1 MLKENSMLS
10 KVFLNTTMQKL
21 NGRANYQEV
30 EKYILEFANSLAN
43 E

>member
-1 MLKENSMLS
+1 MLS
-10 KVFLNTTMQKL
+10 KIFLNTTMKKL

-30 EKYILEFANSLAN
+30 EKYILEFAKSLVN